1 VAAIRFRV
9 DPGHVGTSRY
19 GGLMVS
25 KRQASVLLLCGG
37 LTLYFGYHTIKG
49 RHGLETRSR
58 LIERSTTL
66 EREIRALETVRADL
80 ERELA
85 LLDGQGD
92 GTGADLDYVEELA
105 RRHLGFAAPTD
116 RILIERSSVRR

>member
-1 VAAIRFRV
+1 
-9 DPGHVGTSRY
+9 
-19 GGLMVS
+19 MVS
-25 KRQASVLLLCGG
+25 KRQVSVLLLCGG
-37 LTLYFGYHTIKG
+37 LTVYFGYHTIKG

-85 LLDGQGD
+85 LLDGPD
-92 GTGADLDYVEELA
+92 ADLDYVEELA
-105 RRHLGFAAPTD
+105 RRHLGFAARLD
-116 RILIERSSVRR
+116 RILIERTGARR

>member
-1 VAAIRFRV
+1 
-9 DPGHVGTSRY
+9 
-19 GGLMVS
+19 MVS
-25 KRQASVLLLCGG
+25 KRQLSVLLLCGG
-37 LTLYFGYHTIKG
+37 LTVYFGYHTIKG

-85 LLDGQGD
+85 LLDGPGGGPSD
-92 GTGADLDYVEELA
+92 RTGADLDYVEELA
-105 RRHLGFAAPTD
+105 RRHLGFAARMD
-116 RILIERSSVRR
+116 RILIERTSDRR

>member
-1 VAAIRFRV
+1 
-9 DPGHVGTSRY
+9 
-19 GGLMVS
+19 MVS
-25 KRQASVLLLCGG
+25 KRQLSVLLLCGG
-37 LTLYFGYHTIKG
+37 LTVYFGYHTIKG

-85 LLDGQGD
+85 LLDG
-92 GTGADLDYVEELA
+92 TGADLDYVEELA
-105 RRHLGFAAPTD
+105 RRHLGFAARMD
-116 RILIERSSVRR
+116 RILIERTGARR

>member
-1 VAAIRFRV
+1 
-9 DPGHVGTSRY
+9 
-19 GGLMVS
+19 MVS
-25 KRQASVLLLCGG
+25 KRQLSVLLLCGG
-37 LTLYFGYHTIKG
+37 LTVYFGYHTIKG

-58 LIERSTTL
+58 LIERFTTL

-85 LLDGQGD
+85 LLDGPPGDGSRD

-105 RRHLGFAAPTD
+105 RRHLGFAARMD
-116 RILIERSSVRR
+116 RILIERTGGRR

>member
-1 VAAIRFRV
+1 
-9 DPGHVGTSRY
+9 
-19 GGLMVS
+19 MVS
-25 KRQASVLLLCGG
+25 KRQLSVLLLCGG
-37 LTLYFGYHTIKG
+37 LTVYFGYHTFKG

-58 LIERSTTL
+58 LIERSTML

-85 LLDGQGD
+85 LLDGPYDGSRG

-105 RRHLGFAAPTD
+105 RRHLGFAARMD
-116 RILIERSSVRR
+116 RILIERTGERR